1 MTSIDQQR
9 SQRKRTARK
18 VFTPSESDRYA
29 LLQYEEDGQHVIVKY
44 SEIQSEQDGEVE
56 LRNGDTATL
65 LFAGEFSHTA
75 AFWCGRMGSQL

>member
-1 MTSIDQQR
+1 MTSTDQQR

-65 LFAGEFSHTA
+65 LFAGEFSQTE
-75 AFWCGRMGSQL
+75 AFWCGRMDSRF